1 MLYII
6 WGQTVW
12 HYDEPELGVGM
23 IITYMLLIMDPTTI
37 IYNNLDGIEV
47 PFAEMG
53 HHIHK
58 RLAPKIAG
66 NPLLNNFLHISGS
79 NLLG

>member
-1 MLYII
+1 M
-6 WGQTVW
+6 W

-58 RLAPKIAG
+58 RLAPKIA
-66 NPLLNNFLHISGS
+66 
-79 NLLG
+79 